1 MKKERNF
8 QAKIQKALG
17 QTCNHPSQYK
27 DFTYVNLDI
36 KNGHFVLLL
45 HVNAL
50 KIPKYLICNV

>member
-8 QAKIQKALG
+8 QAKIQKGLG

-36 KNGHFVLLL
+36 KNGHFVLLF

-50 KIPKYLICNV
+50 KIPK